1 MATLSE
7 TNATKTEITPE
18 TSKEKALA
26 AFSGVV
32 NHSYALAMESVEL
45 SGADSSMLAT
55 EAWHIKDKATQAG
68 QAMTDE
74 ESLEIAKAKLQ
85 QKTESKANR
94 IEEIRE
100 ETKALT
106 EKNGQIMEIL
116 PQLGIS
122 TEEISLVNNEV
133 RQKLVNKI
141 LEEYRE
147 ATALRIRLSLGSAL
161 APNTEESRKIA
172 YIQNKYNDKLF
183 NLPAIGLQV
192 FGVDREQFDAIN
204 QEVTQQIKGELLES
218 YKKMCT
224 EEAELHKFH
233 EKAPQALK
241 NPTVIRIQEIQKRRI
256 ATGDFLIGSLQVND
270 ASIRLIRDQI
280 LNKKEFTENQVKIK
294 QKEVG
299 FFRRIFNNLRSVF
312 VPKTG
317 LQNPQN

>member
-1 MATLSE
+1 MATSSE
-7 TNATKTEITPE
+7 TNATKTEITPD

-26 AFSGVV
+26 EFSGVV
-32 NHSYALAMESVEL
+32 NHSYALAIESVEL
-45 SGADSSMLAT
+45 NGADSSLSAT
-55 EAWHIKDKATQAG
+55 EAWHIKDRAAQAG

-74 ESLEIAKAKLQ
+74 ESLEIAKARLQ
-85 QKTESKANR
+85 KKTKSKANR
-94 IEEIRE
+94 MEAIKE

-106 EKNGQIMEIL
+106 EKNSQIMEIL

-122 TEEISLVNNEV
+122 AEEISVVNNEV
-133 RQKLVNKI
+133 RQKLVSKI

-147 ATALRIRLSLGSAL
+147 ATAARIRLSLGSAL

-192 FGVDREQFDAIN
+192 FGVGREQFDAIN
-204 QEVTQQIKGELLES
+204 QEVTQQIKGELIES

-224 EEAELHKFH
+224 EEAELYKFH
-233 EKAPQALK
+233 EKAPLALK

-270 ASIRLIRDQI
+270 ASVRLIRDQI
-280 LNKKEFTENQVKIK
+280 LNKKEFAENQAKTK

-312 VPKTG
+312 VPKAG